1 MKLHRAVPFVVAGLL
16 AASPLAAQESA
27 SPASPAPLRDGSHD
41 FDFERGTWNLH
52 IRRLLHPLTGS
63 KDWVEYDGTKT
74 DIPIWNGKAN
84 VAEVQADGPAGHL
97 DFIALRLYDP
107 VAHQWSLNFS
117 TQGSGAFGTPLY
129 GEMRDG
135 HFEFIGPDTA
145 NGRNILVRFVMQSD
159 GPGKASSE
167 QYYSDDG
174 GRRWE
179 LNWVNTYTLAKG

>member
-1 MKLHRAVPFVVAGLL
+1 MILRRAAPFVAAGFL
-16 AASPLAAQESA
+16 AVSPLAAQELTPSTPH
-27 SPASPAPLRDGSHD
+27 PALRDGSHD
-41 FDFERGTWNLH
+41 FDFERGIWKLH

-63 KDWVEYDGTKT
+63 NDWVEYDGTKT
-74 DIPIWNGKAN
+74 DTPVWNGKAN
-84 VAEVQADGPAGHL
+84 LAEVDASGPAGHL

-107 VAHQWSLNFS
+107 VAHQWSLNFAS
-117 TQGSGAFGTPLY
+117 KGSGAFGTPLF

-135 HFEFIGPDTA
+135 HIEFIGPDIT

-174 GRRWE
+174 GHSWE

>member
-1 MKLHRAVPFVVAGLL
+1 MILRKTVSFAFAGLI
-16 AASPLAAQESA
+16 AFSPLAAQESA
-27 SPASPAPLRDGSHD
+27 STARPPLRDGSHD
-41 FDFERGTWNLH
+41 FDFERGSWKLH

-63 KDWVEYDGTKT
+63 SEWVEYDGTKT

-84 VAEVQADGPAGHL
+84 LAEVRADGRAGHL

-107 VAHQWSLNFS
+107 VAHQWSLNFAS
-117 TQGSGAFGTPLY
+117 KGSGAFGTALY
-129 GEMRDG
+129 GEMRGG

-167 QYYSDDG
+167 QYFSGDG
-174 GRRWE
+174 GRSWE
-179 LNWVNTYTLAKG
+179 LNWINTYTLAKG